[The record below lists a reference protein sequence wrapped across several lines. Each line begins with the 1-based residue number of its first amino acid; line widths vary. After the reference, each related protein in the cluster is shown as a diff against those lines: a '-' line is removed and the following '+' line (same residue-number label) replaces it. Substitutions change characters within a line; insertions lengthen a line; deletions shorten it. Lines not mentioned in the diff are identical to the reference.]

1 MRRRN
6 MVTAISNVNKLSE
19 TQLVATGAAD
29 GSICVLS
36 MDTNAVVTTFKVEA
50 VVVHEG

>member
-1 MRRRN
+1 

-19 TQLVATGAAD
+19 TQLVATAAAD

-36 MDTNAVVTTFKVEA
+36 MDTNAVVATFKVEA

>member
-1 MRRRN
+1 
-6 MVTAISNVNKLSE
+6 MVTAISNVNKVSE

-36 MDTNAVVTTFKVEA
+36 MDTNAVVATFKVE
-50 VVVHEG
+50 VVVVTEA